1 MNLGVIIAAGGTGTR
16 MGAGSSKQ
24 LLDLAGRP
32 VLAHTVAIFDAYA
45 GVAAIVIAIE
55 PDDIERCRAEVVEKY
70 GFSRVTEVV
79 PGGSSRAES
88 VKTAL
93 EALDPAADTVLV
105 HDGAR
110 PMFPAGLLEKGLA
123 ELEKGPDGVVFG
135 VRVVDTIKE
144 VNAGGA
150 VLGTPGRERL
160 WAAQTPQIFRR
171 EVLERAYRM
180 PAAVLAQATDDA
192 MLVEIAGGK
201 VKMVMGSIENIKITT
216 PVDLAVAA
224 EILRRRRLG

>member
-1 MNLGVIIAAGGTGTR
+1 MNLGVIIAAGGAGSR
-16 MGAGSSKQ
+16 MQAGSSKQ

-32 VLAHTVAIFDAYA
+32 VLAHSVALFDSRT

-55 PDDIERCRAEVVEKY
+55 PDDIERCRTEVVEKY
-70 GFSRVTEVV
+70 SFGRVTAVV
-79 PGGSSRAES
+79 AGGSNRAES
-88 VKTAL
+88 VKAAL
-93 EALDPAADTVLV
+93 EALDLAADTVLV

-110 PMFPAGLLEKGLA
+110 PLFPAGLLENGLA

-135 VRVVDTIKE
+135 VPVVDTIKE
-144 VNAGGA
+144 VDAGGA
-150 VLGTPGRERL
+150 VLSTPERGRL

-171 EVLERAYRM
+171 EALERAYRM

-201 VKMVMGSIENIKITT
+201 VKMVMGSDENIKITT